1 MPIVAHD
8 SESVD
13 RSRAESRGERV
24 GFHLYALHLWTIFGL
39 AISNGFL
46 ALSLLALPAARK
58 GWTRLFDRS
67 NRNLWLPLVL
77 YAAFLLVS
85 IALSVEPDRSRPQ
98 ARELFTLATLPL
110 AFAWASRER
119 HVRRIVDGLIVV
131 VTGSAVWGLGQ
142 FLVGYG
148 ELSHRIKGP
157 FSHYMTF
164 SGALLVA
171 DLLLVAQLVCRSDAR
186 RSWWRWLAIGLLN
199 AALVG
204 TLTRSAWVALLAAVF
219 VLALVHAPKA
229 ILGLVP
235 AILVGL
241 LLAPD
246 AVQQRF
252 LSIFDLRDVTNYDR
266 LCMVEAGV
274 RMIEERP
281 LFGLGPES
289 VRERYPIYRQP
300 TAPRREVTHLHNSF
314 LHMAAERG
322 LTSLAAYLWLMGG
335 AILLS
340 YRTYRQS
347 RRRGDGTADLSL
359 GVFLALLAFN
369 VAGVF
374 EANWRDTELQRMA
387 LFLLAVPYIHLDR
400 RRDREPVGV
409 RE

>member
-1 MPIVAHD
+1 MSIVAHD
-8 SESVD
+8 SEAVD
-13 RSRAESRGERV
+13 RSSAGRRGARV

-39 AISNGFL
+39 AISNAFL
-46 ALSLLALPAARK
+46 GLSLLALPCARK
-58 GWTRLFDRS
+58 GWARLFNRS
-67 NRNLWLPLVL
+67 NRNLWLPLLL
-77 YAAFLLVS
+77 YALFLLVS
-85 IALSVEPDRSRPQ
+85 IALSVEPGRSQPQ
-98 ARELFTLATLPL
+98 ARELFTLTTLPL
-110 AFAWASRER
+110 AFAWASGEQRA
-119 HVRRIVDGLIVV
+119 RRIVDGLIVV
-131 VTGSAVWGLGQ
+131 VTGSAIWGLGQ

-148 ELSHRIKGP
+148 ELAHRIKGP

-171 DLLLVAQLVCRSDAR
+171 DLLLVAQLVCRPDAR
-186 RSWWRWLAIGLLN
+186 RSWWRWLALGLLN
-199 AALVG
+199 AALIG

-229 ILGLVP
+229 ILALVP

-241 LLAPD
+241 LLAPE

-252 LSIFDLRDVTNYDR
+252 LSIFDVRDVTNYDR
-266 LCMVEAGV
+266 LCMVDAGI

-289 VRERYPIYRQP
+289 VRDRYPIYRQP

-314 LHMAAERG
+314 VHMAAERG
-322 LTSLAAYLWLMGG
+322 LTSLVAYLWLMGG
-335 AILLS
+335 AMVLS
-340 YRTYRQS
+340 YRDYRQS
-347 RRRGDGTADLSL
+347 RHRGDGTADLSL

-387 LFLLAVPYIHLDR
+387 LFLLAVPYVLLAQR
-400 RRDREPVGV
+400 RRSEPASV